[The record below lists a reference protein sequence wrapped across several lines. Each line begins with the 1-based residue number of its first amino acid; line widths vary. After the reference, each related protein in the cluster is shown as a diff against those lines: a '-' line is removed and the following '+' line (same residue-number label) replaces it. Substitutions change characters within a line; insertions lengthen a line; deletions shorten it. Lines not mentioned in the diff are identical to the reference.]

1 MTSFITTTKL
11 TDRSVAASCTLGSST
26 LLALTGTGLPVT
38 GLSAICADSS
48 VRPAAPSALVLE
60 RNERPTQAPVAVL
73 AAEAQAHG
81 AYAFAAAAGAGAAS
95 VGFKAQK
102 TQTKKQH
109 HLMWAYR
116 GLEPWSDPV

>member
-1 MTSFITTTKL
+1 MTSFITTTKM

-38 GLSAICADSS
+38 GLSAICADSA
-48 VRPAAPSALVLE
+48 VRPAAPSALAVRD

-81 AYAFAAAAGAGAAS
+81 AYAFAAAAGAGS
-95 VGFKAQK
+95 KK
-102 TQTKKQH
+102 TQQH
-109 HLMWAYR
+109 HLMWAFR
-116 GLEPWSDPV
+116 GLEPWSDPA